1 MPSILTIPSSNIYG
15 DNKEFFSFSFIQKN
29 NRITVHDVCVDI
41 SKNLRPNL
49 EGLARLMNIPGIS
62 KLKKAELVK
71 LVADNIRFE

>member
-15 DNKEFFSFSFIQKN
+15 DDNEFFSFSFIQKN